1 MSKNMKIWIGVGA
14 VAVILF
20 FWLKGAYNGMVEK
33 QVSAQKEWSNI
44 DVILKRN
51 QQDLN
56 SLEKILKSVKNFNQ
70 ETLIEM
76 VKARARATQT
86 VIDPSNCT
94 PEQMQAWSNAQGDL
108 ERCMQRLMVVATREA
123 DYPELKG
130 NEEFDK
136 VMVRLEGAVN
146 RLAEARRTYNDAVE
160 KYMLEIRS
168 FHKNIFAG
176 MFGFTPM
183 QMYVAPAGTEE
194 NTTDFSG
201 LDD

>member
-1 MSKNMKIWIGVGA
+1 MSKNMKIWIGVGIA
-14 VAVILF
+14 AVILF

-56 SLEKILKSVKNFNQ
+56 SLEKILKSVKNFNK
-70 ETLIEM
+70 ETLEEM

-108 ERCMQRLMVVATREA
+108 ERCMQRLMVVATHEA

-160 KYMLEIRS
+160 KYQLEIRS
-168 FHKNIFAG
+168 FPKNMIAG